1 MLNAAE
7 LAILGNEATDNAGAP
22 RRGIY
27 ASPTNLGV
35 GTDWQDE
42 IFRIAPM
49 YNFQVSA
56 RGGTD
61 KSTYSISANYF
72 KQDGIVKNSDFEKG
86 ISG

>member
-1 MLNAAE
+1 MRR

-22 RRGIY
+22 RRSIY

-42 IFRIAPM
+42 IFRMAAM

-56 RGGTD
+56 GGGTD
-61 KSTYSISANYF
+61 KSSIRFRLIISSR
-72 KQDGIVKNSDFEKG
+72 DGIVQEFRF
-86 ISG
+86 

>member
-1 MLNAAE
+1 MRQSLQFWE
-7 LAILGNEATDNAGAP
+7 MKQPIMKVLQED
-22 RRGIY
+22 RIY

-49 YNFQVSA
+49 DNFQVSA
-56 RGGTD
+56 RGGND
-61 KSTYSISANYF
+61 KSTYSISGNYF
-72 KQDGIVKNSDFEKG
+72 KQDGIVKNSDLRKE

>member
-1 MLNAAE
+1 MTMLNAAE

-49 YNFQVSA
+49 DNFQ
-56 RGGTD
+56 
-61 KSTYSISANYF
+61 ISATRRNGKF
-72 KQDGIVKNSDFEKG
+72 QLFDF
-86 ISG
+86 S